1 MQADDLCTRS
11 SGICEM
17 DIENRM
23 TSPKT
28 PPDLLGGKGL
38 QAGHSKVAQQMHDIA
53 VVAQEVGSSPLV
65 SARSLGPAILRPSA
79 QRVYCRKRLSLIML
93 SKKEEAYSSRKS

>member
-1 MQADDLCTRS
+1 MQQKIPRARGQTVQADDLCTRS

-23 TSPKT
+23 TGPKT

-53 VVAQEVGSSPLV
+53 VVA
-65 SARSLGPAILRPSA
+65 
-79 QRVYCRKRLSLIML
+79 
-93 SKKEEAYSSRKS
+93 